1 MENIKEIL
9 SEHFL
14 EIETEKRVK
23 VRFGKLGMCDLDENQ
38 SFLQWNAPEIKWFIG
53 QIICKCKKRFR
64 NRTSVRCKMQ
74 SYRNLKQKALQ
85 SMEEYEHLVD
95 HISNG
100 SLCEKNGNVYI
111 IKNNNVKY
119 IREKEI
125 TVYSNIN
132 LNSKNETWRSIR
144 VEMSQIREYEVD
156 FFGSQCAKCIS
167 ERTEL
172 AIIPPTPDTK
182 STDAEIRNY
191 VDSLWDIALYFGN
204 VIDS

>member
-1 MENIKEIL
+1 ME
-9 SEHFL
+9 
-14 EIETEKRVK
+14 R
-23 VRFGKLGMCDLDENQ
+23 
-38 SFLQWNAPEIKWFIG
+38 
-53 QIICKCKKRFR
+53 
-64 NRTSVRCKMQ
+64 
-74 SYRNLKQKALQ
+74 
-85 SMEEYEHLVD
+85 YEHLVD
-95 HISNG
+95 RISNG

-125 TVYSNIN
+125 TVYSNMN
-132 LNSKNETWRSIR
+132 LDIKNETWRSIR

-156 FFGSQCAKCIS
+156 SFGSQYAKRIS

-182 STDAEIRNY
+182 STDDEIRSY
-191 VDSLWDIALYFGN
+191 VDCLWDIALYFGN